1 MAEQPEDVERELAA
15 LEAELKRL
23 EAEYTM
29 YFAGRLKRPPIETEK
44 RVATLVTGLDRRR
57 ITNYATKF
65 RFTTLQTRFAKLT
78 QLWERALRAREEG
91 RPGPFGLAGSAGA
104 PAPEESAARPAVES
118 GYVETFSDPVRET
131 DKLQHLYESVADARR
146 RTGQPAIPF
155 DRFAALVEG
164 QVTQMKQ
171 KGRAEVAFRVA
182 VKDGKVELTARG
194 VKEKPGTGR

>member
-1 MAEQPEDVERELAA
+1 MAEQPDDVERDLAA
-15 LEAELKRL
+15 LESELKAL

-29 YFAGRLKRPPIETEK
+29 YFAGRLKRPPVETEK
-44 RVATLVTGLDRRR
+44 RVAILATRLDRRR

-91 RPGPFGLAGSAGA
+91 RAGPFAVPAPATA
-104 PAPEESAARPAVES
+104 PAPEREPLPVRSASESVHIQ
-118 GYVETFSDPVRET
+118 TFSDPAHET
-131 DKLQHLYESVADARR
+131 EKLQQLYAHVVDARR
-146 RTGQPAIPF
+146 QTGQPSIPF
-155 DRFAALVEG
+155 DAFAALVEG
-164 QVTQMKQ
+164 QVSQMQK

-194 VKEKPGTGR
+194 FKEKPGT